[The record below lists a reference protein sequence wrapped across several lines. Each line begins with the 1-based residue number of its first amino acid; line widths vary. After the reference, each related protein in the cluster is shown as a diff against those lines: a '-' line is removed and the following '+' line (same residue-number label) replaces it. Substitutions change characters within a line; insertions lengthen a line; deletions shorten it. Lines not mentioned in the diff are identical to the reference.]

1 MGWLGYRKEELR
13 TNDNNKVNH
22 HHHEGKSRSICLLTS
37 LRCGT
42 CYCVREEKVISSF
55 VRFLVDSIKREGQ
68 ASQKVSA
75 IVLPMPE
82 KQTYI
87 RTHIHTQVIIDV
99 AALVMLVLVVVV
111 LVLVVVVSFSFSFA
125 CIYLRSEKDDGKRN
139 MFVLILF
146 YFFLLFSSPS
156 QFWQVR
162 WRRVL
167 CRCGS
172 MKSDLLAI
180 RRARMLAHS
189 TCSSYTV
196 SIRWFWLEKAK
207 QGKMHTDKQ
216 QSTSYDERVLI
227 VLYLQRKRE
236 REICRHTWNR
246 KSTLVEQIDL
256 PFTRH

>member
-1 MGWLGYRKEELR
+1 VMR
-13 TNDNNKVNH
+13 N
-22 HHHEGKSRSICLLTS
+22 LL
-37 LRCGT
+37 LHKG
-42 CYCVREEKVISSF
+42 EKVISSF
-55 VRFLVDSIKREGQ
+55 VRFLVGSITREGQ

-75 IVLPMPE
+75 VVLPMLE

-111 LVLVVVVSFSFSFA
+111 LVVLVLVDIVVVSFSFSFA

-146 YFFLLFSSPS
+146 YFFLLFFPS

-180 RRARMLAHS
+180 RRARVLAHS

-196 SIRWFWLEKAK
+196 YIR
-207 QGKMHTDKQ
+207 
-216 QSTSYDERVLI
+216 
-227 VLYLQRKRE
+227 
-236 REICRHTWNR
+236 
-246 KSTLVEQIDL
+246 
-256 PFTRH
+256 